1 MQCIHIFINMNRC
14 IIFSFLLFNFYM
26 NSQTIYNLNALTGR
40 GDLELVGDSFKLQK
54 EVFKAFNA
62 MKDSAKIDSVSIE
75 IVSAYRSFKRQKK
88 IWERK
93 YDANIKAGLS
103 PELAIEKI
111 IEYSTIPGTS
121 RHHWGTD
128 IDIMDG
134 SVPTPNN
141 ILIESNYMENGVFSN
156 LKQWMELNSEK
167 FGFYLVYTKNEARK
181 GFKYEPWHYSYK
193 PLSKPMLEAY
203 KNIDLTEIYSKINLK
218 GNLYLTPKF
227 LDKYVNENVLD
238 LNLDLNN

>member
-1 MQCIHIFINMNRC
+1 
-14 IIFSFLLFNFYM
+14 M

-156 LKQWMELNSEK
+156 LKQWMDLNSEK
-167 FGFYLVYTKNEARK
+167 FGFYLVYTINEARK